1 MVAAISIND
10 KLELLNGDNFPP
22 RVGGDQGGATEAP
35 IRVGLVG
42 LGHMGRVRKRVL
54 EHHPDLE
61 LVAICDPKV
70 DETAGDV
77 LMAHDY
83 RALLDVDLDVV
94 FVCTP
99 NNVTAEIVVAA
110 LESGRHVFAEKPPGR
125 DLDDVQAILAA
136 ESKHPGLKLK
146 FGFNHRYHESVREAY
161 AIVQNGR
168 LGRLLWLRGIY
179 GKSGGRGFEE
189 VWRSKREIA
198 GGGILLDQG
207 IHMLDISRLF
217 CGEFEEVKSFVDTL
231 CWPIDVEDNAFVLLR
246 NAEGQVAFLHS
257 SSTQWK
263 HTFLLEICLTGGYL
277 TISGFETGS
286 RSYGR
291 ETLVVARRQFEDEA
305 FALGNPREE
314 ITYFAGDPS
323 WQLEVDEFVSCIR
336 NDTPV
341 EVGSSEDARKVMEL
355 VYRIYAADP
364 IWQSA
369 GGVLSGSTELA
380 EVLSKGKTARVAA
393 HREGEL

>member
-1 MVAAISIND
+1 MHLEGMV
-10 KLELLNGDNFPP
+10 
-22 RVGGDQGGATEAP
+22 TEAP

-42 LGHMGRVRKRVL
+42 LGRMGRVRKQIL
-54 EHHPDLE
+54 EHHPDLR
-61 LVAICDPKV
+61 LVAICDPRL
-70 DETAGDV
+70 DEAAGGV
-77 LMAHDY
+77 LMVHDY
-83 RALLDVDLDVV
+83 RALLDVDLDTV

-99 NNVTAEIVVAA
+99 NNVTAEIVAAA

-125 DLDDVQAILAA
+125 DLEDVQAILAA
-136 ESKHPGLKLK
+136 EARHPGLKLK

-161 AIVQNGR
+161 DIVQSGR
-168 LGRLLWLRGIY
+168 LGQLLWLRGIY

-189 VWRSKREIA
+189 IWRSKRGIA

-207 IHMLDISRLF
+207 IHMLDLFRLF
-217 CGEFEEVKSFVDTL
+217 CGEFEEVRSFVGTF

-257 SSTQWK
+257 SSTHWK

-291 ETLVVARRQFEDEA
+291 EILVVARRQFEDEA

-336 NDTPV
+336 TDTPV
-341 EVGSSEDARKVMEL
+341 KVGSSEDARKVMEL

-364 IWQSA
+364 VWQA
-369 GGVLSGSTELA
+369 GLSGVVSETGHPLE
-380 EVLSKGKTARVAA
+380 AR
-393 HREGEL
+393 

>member
-1 MVAAISIND
+1 M
-10 KLELLNGDNFPP
+10 
-22 RVGGDQGGATEAP
+22 TEAP
-35 IRVGLVG
+35 IKVGLVG
-42 LGHMGRVRKRVL
+42 LGRMGRVRQRVF
-54 EHHPDLE
+54 EYHPDFE
-61 LVAICDPKV
+61 LVAICDPMV
-70 DETAGDV
+70 GETTSDV
-77 LMAHDY
+77 VLVHDY

-125 DLDDVQAILAA
+125 NLDDVQAILAA
-136 ESKHPGLKLK
+136 EARHPELKLK
-146 FGFNHRYHESVREAY
+146 FGFNHRYHESVQEAY
-161 AIVQNGR
+161 AIVQSGR
-168 LGRLLWLRGIY
+168 LGRLLWLRGVY

-207 IHMLDISRLF
+207 IHMLDLFRLF
-217 CGEFEEVKSFVDTL
+217 CGEFEEVKSFVGTFH
-231 CWPIDVEDNAFVLLR
+231 WPIDVEDNAFALLR
-246 NAEGQVAFLHS
+246 NAKGQVAFLHS
-257 SSTQWK
+257 SSTQWR

-277 TISGFETGS
+277 IISGIETSS

-291 ETLVVARRQFEDEA
+291 ETLIVARKQFEDEA

-314 ITYFAGDPS
+314 VTYFAGDPS

-336 NDTPV
+336 TDTPV
-341 EVGSSEDARKVMEL
+341 QVGSSEEARKVMEL

-364 IWQSA
+364 VWQSA
-369 GGVLSGSTELA
+369 E
-380 EVLSKGKTARVAA
+380 KTARVAA
-393 HREGEL
+393 HQEGEP